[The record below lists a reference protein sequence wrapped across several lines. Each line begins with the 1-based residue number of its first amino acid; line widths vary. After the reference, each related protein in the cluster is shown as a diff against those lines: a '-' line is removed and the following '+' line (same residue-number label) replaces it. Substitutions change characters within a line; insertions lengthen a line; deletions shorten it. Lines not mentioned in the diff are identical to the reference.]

1 MWLVSL
7 SLQGAGRESWES
19 GLGVWRLLGHAEVKM
34 LLQYGFYLGLGFMA
48 SVGFIKILFLGG
60 KKIAGLGERMKG

>member
-1 MWLVSL
+1 M
-7 SLQGAGRESWES
+7 
-19 GLGVWRLLGHAEVKM
+19 WRLLGHAEVKM